1 MAAGGTCRASASGTA
16 VRLST
21 LLDLEQIEQNLFRSR
36 VAHEGS
42 PDVLYGGAVA
52 AQALRA
58 AGHTVSP
65 DAVAHSLHAYF
76 IRPGDVALPVVYRVD
91 IDRDGKSFLSRRVV
105 AIQHGEVILNMVC
118 SFHRAGGGRDFQAH
132 DLPDVDAPESLP
144 DGSLEK
150 VPARGMTV
158 RVPRQIRP
166 DAIYPTRIW
175 ARNDERLG
183 DDPIDHACGLLYLSD
198 VGTGLALVPDV
209 PPGTHMP
216 TLDHSMWFYRPA
228 RIDEWVLMDL
238 QAESTSAGRGTYT
251 GRIFA
256 RDGRLIA
263 GLVQESLF
271 RVAH

>member
-1 MAAGGTCRASASGTA
+1 MSDADIGLSA
-16 VRLST
+16 

-36 VAHEGS
+36 AGHEGS
-42 PDVLYGGAVA
+42 PNVLYGGAVA

-58 AGHTVSP
+58 AGHTVSD

-76 IRPGDVALPVVYRVD
+76 IRPGNVDLPVVYRVD
-91 IDRDGKSFLSRRVV
+91 IDRDGRSFLSRRVV
-105 AIQHGEVILNMVC
+105 AIQQGEVILNMIC
-118 SFHRAGGGRDFQAH
+118 SFHRVGDGRDFQAH
-132 DLPDVDAPESLP
+132 ELPDVEFPESLT
-144 DGSLEK
+144 DGDLSR
-150 VPARGMTV
+150 VPVRGMTV
-158 RVPRQIRP
+158 RVPSQAQP
-166 DAIYPTRIW
+166 NTIYPTRIW
-175 ARNDERLG
+175 ARNNEHLA
-183 DDPIDHACGLLYLSD
+183 DDPIEHACGLLYLAD
-198 VGTGLALVPDV
+198 VGTGLALVPDI

-263 GLVQESLF
+263 GLAQESLF
-271 RVAH
+271 RAPL